1 METQTDEAQK
11 VLVAAAAANS
21 LTTTLNISF
30 VSADEIDVDFNTM
43 PGNQPNTYGNFIAIW
58 QNSNAIP
65 WNTEPLKTFPIPSNT
80 QSGSASF
87 TGLNVTNNSYIVGY
101 AVGQVLNATG
111 NIQKYGNVCSSA
123 FIPAASSGEGVG
135 TIFTPSIS
143 GINVGTTSVSFQFDL
158 PDGLLPQTNGA
169 WAAIWKG
176 ANPSFYSTAPLA
188 SIPISPDSSSGRAAF
203 NNVSIGRG
211 TTYTIAI
218 FMSGYNAAGVS
229 TQRAA
234 ACATSFTN

>member
-87 TGLNVTNNSYIVGY
+87 TGLNVTNNSYIVGF
-101 AVGQVLNATG
+101 VGHFVA
-111 NIQKYGNVCSSA
+111 
-123 FIPAASSGEGVG
+123 PAILRRWPRLMGRKLRLYN
-135 TIFTPSIS
+135 FR
-143 GINVGTTSVSFQFDL
+143 IN
-158 PDGLLPQTNGA
+158 
-169 WAAIWKG
+169 
-176 ANPSFYSTAPLA
+176 
-188 SIPISPDSSSGRAAF
+188 
-203 NNVSIGRG
+203 
-211 TTYTIAI
+211 
-218 FMSGYNAAGVS
+218 MH
-229 TQRAA
+229 
-234 ACATSFTN
+234 